1 MLHRESGGYAVLSV
15 APVASRPLR
24 GGSRSLL
31 VSGPHICRSAEGSCP
46 PEAAG
51 GPPGSRARLAAGG
64 ARDNGDAAI
73 ANRACHRRDHH
84 LRFLPGAWLACI
96 GSVDIVATAQG
107 KIIPSGR
114 TKLIQPFETGVERA
128 IHVRNGQRVKAG
140 EVLIELDPTMAGA
153 QEGHLKSDLVA
164 AELEASRLP
173 AALVGKNDIEAPPG
187 ASCAADRDEAAIPYC
202 PERRA
207 QRQAC

>member
-1 MLHRESGGYAVLSV
+1 MG
-15 APVASRPLR
+15 
-24 GGSRSLL
+24 
-31 VSGPHICRSAEGSCP
+31 
-46 PEAAG
+46 
-51 GPPGSRARLAAGG
+51 
-64 ARDNGDAAI
+64 
-73 ANRACHRRDHH
+73 RRDHE
-84 LRFLPGAWLACI
+84 LALLPAALEITETPPSPTVRATAAIIICAFCLARVWACI

-207 QRQAC
+207 QRQACRDRSRAGEEGGGARA